1 MVILNIRHSRIYTT
15 IRKRVDCKKC
25 HSPVIVYQTSLRMC
39 YPLTVC
45 AITFNIILI
54 CMQVK
59 KNRYTSIII
68 LYYYSYFKD
77 YYSKIYLNAK
87 YWQNRTKVRFM
98 NKKTRTRP

>member
-1 MVILNIRHSRIYTT
+1 MVILNIRHSRIYT

-25 HSPVIVYQTSLRMC
+25 HTHLVSFIKRHCVCTRMC

-98 NKKTRTRP
+98 